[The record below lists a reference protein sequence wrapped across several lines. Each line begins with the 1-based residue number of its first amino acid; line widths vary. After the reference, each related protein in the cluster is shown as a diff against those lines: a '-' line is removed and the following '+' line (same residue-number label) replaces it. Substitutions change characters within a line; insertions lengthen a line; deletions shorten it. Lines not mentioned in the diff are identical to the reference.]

1 MQPSTGRG
9 NLQGQETCSFEQAYI
24 EFPSCWD
31 LDATIVESKIDREL
45 SNTYQ
50 TNAIE
55 MPNNLYKITSA
66 KYQMLNNCETH
77 DCDLLDE
84 KSHENT
90 KEQSEIQSVTVP
102 EQYIDT

>member
-1 MQPSTGRG
+1 
-9 NLQGQETCSFEQAYI
+9 
-24 EFPSCWD
+24 
-31 LDATIVESKIDREL
+31 
-45 SNTYQ
+45 
-50 TNAIE
+50 

-66 KYQMLNNCETH
+66 KYQILNNCETH

-102 EQYIDT
+102 EQYIDTCIRKPKWNSTPDYN